1 MQAFEPRELEKV
13 SIAKVPVP
21 KVEVREYREDRER
34 GSAERFILV
43 MSICLI
49 WLIMLVWF
57 IAVRDCDQRD
67 SETACGG
74 EAAKERV

>member
-34 GSAERFILV
+34 GSAEHFVWVTFIGL
-43 MSICLI
+43 LY
-49 WLIMLVWF
+49 LIMLAWWL
-57 IAVRDCDQRD
+57 IAGVGR
-67 SETACGG
+67 
-74 EAAKERV
+74 